1 MVLGVLSTD
10 KMNKNDCAYC
20 DRCITKTKTAITVA
34 PRGFYRISHSQP
46 FQTFNILIP
55 NNNGMNGVKFD
66 YWSGCAISMFI
77 KNVKAQPNDPKLE
90 IKDAT

>member
-46 FQTFNILIP
+46 FQTFYILIP
-55 NNNGMNGVKFD
+55 NNNGVKFD

-77 KNVKAQPNDPKLE
+77 EIAHQVKPQPNDPKLE